1 MVTAQI
7 KSRESASLGD
17 DSLLSHPLFG
27 GGLPPLAEQ
36 HLAQAGLHY
45 SADGLAEHHLNEA
58 QKLAPNHFAV
68 LIGFYRFY
76 FYKGRL
82 TEAVAISKICMTKAA
97 REKNFATDWR
107 DVESGDAG
115 FGDYDDVIARFFMFC
130 LKGYAYLHLR
140 LGEMD
145 EGRAA
150 LEKLIQLDA
159 TDKINARLLFDILER
174 QKHLDEADDE

>member
-1 MVTAQI
+1 MA
-7 KSRESASLGD
+7 
-17 DSLLSHPLFG
+17 
-27 GGLPPLAEQ
+27 
-36 HLAQAGLHY
+36 
-45 SADGLAEHHLNEA
+45 
-58 QKLAPNHFAV
+58 
-68 LIGFYRFY
+68 
-76 FYKGRL
+76 
-82 TEAVAISKICMTKAA
+82 KAA

-107 DVESGDAG
+107 AVETGDAA

-140 LGEMD
+140 LGDMA

-174 QKHLDEADDE
+174 QHEYDEADDE